1 MLLLR
6 IGCFDLHSMCC
17 VCAIRIIFLFIFFW
31 LPLYGTFVSHVCL
44 SVFKVRSNCGLL
56 QRMFNIC
63 IYLMHCVNDYLWC
76 SRPQLLRTFPAIW
89 ISELC
94 ILLWHI
100 HCVWMLTH
108 LEHTIKFQKQ
118 SWRRV
123 QFAFHSL
130 AYTKLISCFLV
141 AFNPPPPRL

>member
-1 MLLLR
+1 MLHAVSGREPKRSLKNPGWGMLLLR
-6 IGCFDLHSMCC
+6 IRCFDLHSMCC

-76 SRPQLLRTFPAIW
+76 KISSDLNFVCIVSKFCKNIVQCFEPHVLHVVDRSTFHN
-89 ISELC
+89 C
-94 ILLWHI
+94 N
-100 HCVWMLTH
+100 
-108 LEHTIKFQKQ
+108 LEKFY
-118 SWRRV
+118 S
-123 QFAFHSL
+123 
-130 AYTKLISCFLV
+130 
-141 AFNPPPPRL
+141 